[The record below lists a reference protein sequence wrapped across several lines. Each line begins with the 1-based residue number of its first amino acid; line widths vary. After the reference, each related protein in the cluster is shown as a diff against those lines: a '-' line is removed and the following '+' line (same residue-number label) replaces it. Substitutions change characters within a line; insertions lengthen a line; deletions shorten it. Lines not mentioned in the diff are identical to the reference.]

1 MKSSRLALVLI
12 GLCVLSAT
20 GCALIAPNSPYVKS
34 QLQTIS
40 AGHTGC
46 MPADN
51 VISNQDM
58 FAGTWNATC
67 KATTY
72 LCSPAGT
79 ESYSCAPV
87 AQ

>member
-1 MKSSRLALVLI
+1 
-12 GLCVLSAT
+12 
-20 GCALIAPNSPYVKS
+20 
-34 QLQTIS
+34 
-40 AGHTGC
+40 